1 MELITYRMKE
11 GHEVAAIIGD
21 AGRIYT
27 PMVFIDSP
35 VRKFM
40 EPNGE
45 IEKFRREM
53 PEKSTP
59 SLKRAARTMLKAG
72 KKLGITKGAKTFLR
86 SAL

>member
-1 MELITYRMKE
+1 MELITYRMQE
-11 GHEVAAIIGD
+11 GFEVAAIIGD

-27 PMVFIDSP
+27 PMVFIDAP

-40 EPNGE
+40 VANGDVT
-45 IEKFRREM
+45 KFRRVS

-72 KKLGITKGAKTFLR
+72 KKLGITKGATRFLR
-86 SAL
+86 TAL